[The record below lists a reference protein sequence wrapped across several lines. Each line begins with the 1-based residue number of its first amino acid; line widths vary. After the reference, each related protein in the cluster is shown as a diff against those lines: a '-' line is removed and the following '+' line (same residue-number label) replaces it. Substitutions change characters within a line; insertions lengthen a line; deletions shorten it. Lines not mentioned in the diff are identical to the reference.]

1 MRNMLSMRIIVILS
15 ISLRPIRPVDV
26 MGTSCG

>member
-1 MRNMLSMRIIVILS
+1 MLSMRIIVILS
-15 ISLRPIRPVDV
+15 VALRPIRPVDV